1 MPRAKK
7 EQSQEDIPV
16 SQPKVFG
23 YVVGRAPADQ
33 EHPDKNDKN

>member
-7 EQSQEDIPV
+7 EKIEEKAQSE
-16 SQPKVFG
+16 PKVFG

-33 EHPDKNDKN
+33 EHPDKK